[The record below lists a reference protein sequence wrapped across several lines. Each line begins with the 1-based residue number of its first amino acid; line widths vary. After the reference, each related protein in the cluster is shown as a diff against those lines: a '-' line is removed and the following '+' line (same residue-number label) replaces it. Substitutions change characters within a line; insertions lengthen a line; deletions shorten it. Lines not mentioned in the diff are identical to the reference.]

1 MYIKKYGKI
10 TGTDLEITGA
20 GVTNLKCMFSF
31 FFFFNGLRRQNRR
44 KRYTYLKTKKNT
56 QLGSSQVLK
65 LTFFCEVHF
74 NTRNLI
80 REAGLLLR

>member
-1 MYIKKYGKI
+1 M
-10 TGTDLEITGA
+10 
-20 GVTNLKCMFSF
+20 
-31 FFFFNGLRRQNRR
+31 
-44 KRYTYLKTKKNT
+44 KKNA

-74 NTRNLI
+74 NMRHLI